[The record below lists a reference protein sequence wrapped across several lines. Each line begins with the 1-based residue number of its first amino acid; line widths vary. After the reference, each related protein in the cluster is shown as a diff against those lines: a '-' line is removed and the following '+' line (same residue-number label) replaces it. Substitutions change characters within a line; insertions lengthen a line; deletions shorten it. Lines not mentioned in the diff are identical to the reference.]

1 LLELNELPT
10 IPTIQGQL
18 IKACWFCSGKERL
31 SGVCLMKVAFF
42 STKSYD
48 RLSFEA
54 ANASYYHELTFFDV
68 QLNPKTAIL
77 AAGFPAVCMFV
88 NDIADAETLDILASC
103 GTQLLALRSAGYN
116 TVNLQRASELGI
128 RVVRV
133 PAYSPYAVAEHAVAL
148 VLTLNRKLYR
158 AYNRV
163 RDDNFS
169 LEGLMGFDIH
179 GCTVG
184 VVGTGKIGMV
194 FAQIMQ
200 GFGCSLMGYD
210 AYPNPQFE
218 AIGNAR
224 YVSLPELLANSDI
237 VSLHCPLFP
246 ETRHLINANT
256 IAQMKPGVM
265 LINTSRGGLIDTSAA
280 IDGIK
285 SGKIGYLGIDVYE
298 QEDELFF
305 QDLSDTIIQDD
316 TFQLLQSFPNVVIT
330 AHQAFLTRNAL
341 EGIATTTL
349 SNITDFEAGQSLEN
363 EVAFQP
369 PPLAKAT
376 V

>member
-1 LLELNELPT
+1 
-10 IPTIQGQL
+10 
-18 IKACWFCSGKERL
+18 
-31 SGVCLMKVAFF
+31 MKVAFF

-54 ANASYYHELTFFDV
+54 VNVNYHHELTFFDT
-68 QLNPKTAIL
+68 QLNSKTAIL
-77 AAGFPAVCMFV
+77 AADFPAVCMFV
-88 NDIADAETLDILASC
+88 NDIADAAVLEVLASG
-103 GTQLLALRSAGYN
+103 GTRLLALRSAGFN
-116 TVNLQRASELGI
+116 TVDLQRAAELGI
-128 RVVRV
+128 TVVRV

-148 VLTLNRKLYR
+148 VLALNRKIYK

-169 LEGLMGFDIH
+169 LEGLLGFDLH

-200 GFGCSLMGYD
+200 GFDCSLLGYD
-210 AYPNPQFE
+210 AYPNHQFE

-224 YVSLPELLANSDI
+224 YIQLPELFTNADI
-237 VSLHCPLFP
+237 ISLHCPLLP
-246 ETRHLINANT
+246 KTHHLINAEA
-256 IAQMKPGVM
+256 IAQMKSGVM
-265 LINTSRGGLIDTSAA
+265 LINTSRGGLIDTPAVIA
-280 IDGIK
+280 GIK

-305 QDLSDTIIQDD
+305 QDLSDIIIQDD

-330 AHQAFLTRNAL
+330 AHQAFFTRNAL
-341 EGIATTTL
+341 ENIATTTL
-349 SNITDFEAGQSLEN
+349 SNITSFEQGQ
-363 EVAFQP
+363 
-369 PPLAKAT
+369 PLKNRL
-376 V
+376 VGK

>member
-1 LLELNELPT
+1 
-10 IPTIQGQL
+10 
-18 IKACWFCSGKERL
+18 
-31 SGVCLMKVAFF
+31 MKVAFF
-42 STKSYD
+42 SAKSYD
-48 RLSFEA
+48 RQSFEA
-54 ANASYYHELTFFDV
+54 ANANFHHELTFFDV
-68 QLNPKTAIL
+68 QLNPKTAVL
-77 AAGFPAVCMFV
+77 GAGSPAVCMFV
-88 NDIADAETLDILASC
+88 NDIADATTLDILASH
-103 GTQLLALRSAGYN
+103 GTRLLALRSAGFN
-116 TVNLQRASELGI
+116 NVDLQRAAELGI
-128 RVVRV
+128 KVVRV

-148 VLTLNRKLYR
+148 VLTLNRKIYR

-200 GFGCSLMGYD
+200 GFGCSLLGYD
-210 AYPNPQFE
+210 AYPNTQFE

-246 ETRHLINANT
+246 ETRYLINANT

-265 LINTSRGGLIDTSAA
+265 LINTSRGGLIDTSAV
-280 IDGIK
+280 IEGIK

-349 SNITDFEAGQSLEN
+349 SNITDFERGQSLKN
-363 EVAFQP
+363 EVAYQP
-369 PPLAKAT
+369 PALAKAT